1 MAITLGGAGGG
12 SEVNDQKFI
21 NSEESLITTSSGQKW
36 LKSGTL
42 SSDTTTYPDATS
54 TFSGATYANT
64 TFNISGQGTDPE
76 GMANDGAGN
85 FWICFNNEA
94 YIRKYNSSFV
104 YQNVQINLGSGADP
118 RGLFY
123 VASSAKTSSVSDGG
137 VAVLYVALSN
147 IGGVKRYNASTGA
160 EMSGYITN
168 AGNVRGVTVDS
179 DNYVWTI
186 ESNGN
191 VKKWN
196 ASDNTAAANF
206 STFGTA
212 GTGDIF
218 ERDGFLWV
226 ISNSHVAHKYA
237 KAGTNLVESFS
248 LNPLS
253 QPGGNFSGVTLTDTH
268 LYYTAQNF
276 AAAGRLLKFNI
287 ANAIGLS
294 SSLAEA
300 GSPLYT
306 RIK

>member
-212 GTGDIF
+212 GGGDIF
-218 ERDGFLWV
+218 EKDGFLWAV
-226 ISNSHVAHKYA
+226 STTHVAHKYA
-237 KAGTNLVESFS
+237 KSGTNVNQSFV
-248 LNPLS
+248 LNPTNT
-253 QPGGNFSGVTLTDTH
+253 GGDGKAGITLTDTN
-268 LYYTAQNF
+268 LYYAHWYLS
-276 AAAGRLLKFNI
+276 AAVGVQKYNI
-287 ANAIGLS
+287 NNDIGLS
-294 SSLAEA
+294 TSLFEA